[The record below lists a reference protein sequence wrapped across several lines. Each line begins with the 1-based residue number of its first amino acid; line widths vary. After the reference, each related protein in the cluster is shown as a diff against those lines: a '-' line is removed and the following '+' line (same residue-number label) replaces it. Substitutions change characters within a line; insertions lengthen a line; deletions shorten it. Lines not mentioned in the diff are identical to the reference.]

1 MDLRQLR
8 YFAAVARH
16 SSFTR
21 AAEELHV
28 AQPALSQQVKKLE
41 GELGTELLV
50 RTTRS
55 VELTDA
61 GQVALTRAT
70 RVLSEAEALTSE
82 VDEMRGLLRGR
93 VVVGGMMPAGGVDL
107 PGLLLGFKELHPGVD
122 VQLQEGTATE
132 MVDRLRG
139 DEIDVAFAM
148 LEPDEVPDHLEHRR
162 LGDEQLV
169 LAVAPSDPLAA
180 RRRVRLAELDGRAFV
195 SFRHGSAVRRVV
207 DAALASAGATPKRA
221 FETNDL
227 SMMRAVVDRG
237 LGVAILPETV
247 AVWGGP
253 ALVWR
258 PLSPPLRRSVAF
270 AWRRGRR
277 QPPATGE
284 FIEYVC
290 ARTGSRELRRTR
302 RGAAAG
308 G

>member
-1 MDLRQLR
+1 MLMELRQLR

-148 LEPDEVPDHLEHRR
+148 LEPATSSWCSPWRR
-162 LGDEQLV
+162 PIRSLRG
-169 LAVAPSDPLAA
+169 AGFGSRSSTAA
-180 RRRVRLAELDGRAFV
+180 RSSPSATDRRCGAWSTPPSRA
-195 SFRHGSAVRRVV
+195 
-207 DAALASAGATPKRA
+207 
-221 FETNDL
+221 
-227 SMMRAVVDRG
+227 
-237 LGVAILPETV
+237 PE
-247 AVWGGP
+247 
-253 ALVWR
+253 R
-258 PLSPPLRRSVAF
+258 RRS
-270 AWRRGRR
+270 GL
-277 QPPATGE
+277 
-284 FIEYVC
+284 
-290 ARTGSRELRRTR
+290 SRRTTCR
-302 RGAAAG
+302 
-308 G
+308 